1 METKIE
7 TREDLISGLNYV
19 KTQIEKILSVTD
31 KQVEIVA
38 NFRQEKQLISTS
50 DKKSQIKLAAVSLYI
65 IFLFLNI
72 ILTIITH
79 KPFNLIVAVILGT
92 IIYFLEKKS
101 QKKERKKIYKIILR
115 YFEICCLFDIIVFII
130 AAFASGSPLLIIL
143 TLISIAA
150 SIFIVLKAIKK
161 KNQKIEE
168 DNLKTAEHNATV
180 QQEYDETVEQLD
192 ILKKDLY
199 TQSSNWYPHDY
210 YSLEAAN
217 FFLSAIENYKA
228 DTVKE
233 MVLLFDDTQ
242 YKNEMLN
249 SQRAIQSM
257 SEQQLINQKEM
268 IKQLRFAN
276 VMSVANIALQ
286 GATIG
291 AINSQTSEINSTI
304 NSAINSQT
312 SSVNTAIQ
320 NQTKDISKA
329 IGKASS
335 KIINKLK

>member
-1 METKIE
+1 MEAKIE
-7 TREDLISGLNYV
+7 TKEDLISGLNYV

-50 DKKSQIKLAAVSLYI
+50 DKKSQIKLAAISLYI

-79 KPFNLIVAVILGT
+79 KPLNLIVALILGA
-92 IIYFLEKKS
+92 IIYILEKKA
-101 QKKERKKIYKIILR
+101 KKGKKKIYRIILR
-115 YFEICCLFDIIVFII
+115 YFEICCLFDIIAFII
-130 AAFASGSPLLIIL
+130 ASFASGSPILIIL
-143 TLISIAA
+143 TLISIVA

-180 QQEYDETVEQLD
+180 QKEYDETVEQLD

-199 TQSSNWYPHDY
+199 NQSGNWYPHDY
-210 YSLEAAN
+210 YSLEAVN

-242 YKNEMLN
+242 YKSEMLN

-291 AINSQTSEINSTI
+291 AINSQTSEINS
-304 NSAINSQT
+304 AINSQI
-312 SSVNTAIQ
+312 SSVNTAIH
-320 NQTKDISKA
+320 NQTKDIGKA
-329 IGKASS
+329 IGKASD